1 MPKISDRGL
10 RMPASPIRRL
20 VPYAEA
26 AKSSGTVVYHLN
38 IGQPDIATAPA
49 FWDGIAG
56 YREKVLSYSH
66 SAGLASYRQAYAQQL
81 NQKGYGLSADD
92 VLISTGGSEA
102 LVMAMMACF
111 DPGDEILIPEPFYA
125 NYNGFAAMGGVVLR
139 PFTTLIEE
147 NFALPAVEDLAG
159 AVGPRTRA
167 IMICNPNN
175 PTGTLYTRQEL
186 AGLAALAK
194 AHDLFLIADEVYRE
208 FVYDGLEHDSILSLE
223 GMEEH
228 AVVVESTSKM
238 YSACGARI
246 GALITRNRELMGT
259 VLKYAQARLSPPTLD
274 QAGALSALL
283 HTGRD
288 YFDGVRSEYVAR
300 RNTMVQA
307 LNALPGVQCPLP
319 GGAFYAV
326 ARLPIDD
333 SDAFCQWMLEH
344 HRHEG
349 ATVMMA
355 PATGFYAT
363 PGLGK
368 QEVRLAYVLDQ
379 ESLVRAMH
387 CLATGLEAYNA
398 RG

>member
-1 MPKISDRGL
+1 
-10 RMPASPIRRL
+10 MPASPIRRL

-147 NFALPAVEDLAG
+147 NFTLPAVEDLAG

-228 AVVVESTSKM
+228 TVVVESTSKM

-363 PGLGK
+363 SGLGK

-379 ESLVRAMH
+379 ESLVRAMD

>member
-1 MPKISDRGL
+1 MPKISERGL

-147 NFALPAVEDLAG
+147 NFTLPAVEDLAG

-175 PTGTLYTRQEL
+175 PTGTLYSRQEL

-194 AHDLFLIADEVYRE
+194 THDLFLIADEVYRE

-228 AVVVESTSKM
+228 TVVVESTSKM

-379 ESLVRAMH
+379 ESLVRAMD

>member
-1 MPKISDRGL
+1 
-10 RMPASPIRRL
+10 MPASPIRRL

-139 PFTTLIEE
+139 PFTTLIEK

-175 PTGTLYTRQEL
+175 PTGTLYSRQEL

-194 AHDLFLIADEVYRE
+194 THDLFLIADEVYRE

-228 AVVVESTSKM
+228 TVVVESTSKM

-379 ESLVRAMH
+379 ESLVRAMD

>member
-1 MPKISDRGL
+1 
-10 RMPASPIRRL
+10 
-20 VPYAEA
+20 
-26 AKSSGTVVYHLN
+26 
-38 IGQPDIATAPA
+38 
-49 FWDGIAG
+49 
-56 YREKVLSYSH
+56 
-66 SAGLASYRQAYAQQL
+66 
-81 NQKGYGLSADD
+81 
-92 VLISTGGSEA
+92 
-102 LVMAMMACF
+102 MAMMACF

-223 GMEEH
+223 GMEDH

-379 ESLVRAMH
+379 ESLVRAMD

>member
-1 MPKISDRGL
+1 MPKISERGL

-125 NYNGFAAMGGVVLR
+125 NYNGFAAMGAVVLR

-186 AGLAALAK
+186 AGLADAEIAAAGAAAK
-194 AHDLFLIADEVYRE
+194 AAGHDGKFALRLINTSGQPAL
-208 FVYDGLEHDSILSLE
+208 GSLE
-223 GMEEH
+223 NRTVRERLHRASLARGSELVHQIE
-228 AVVVESTSKM
+228 
-238 YSACGARI
+238 CG
-246 GALITRNRELMGT
+246 
-259 VLKYAQARLSPPTLD
+259 
-274 QAGALSALL
+274 L
-283 HTGRD
+283 HYGHDDHLR
-288 YFDGVRSEYVAR
+288 
-300 RNTMVQA
+300 
-307 LNALPGVQCPLP
+307 NALHGLN
-319 GGAFYAV
+319 GKGFMTAV
-326 ARLPIDD
+326 PTT
-333 SDAFCQWMLEH
+333 H
-344 HRHEG
+344 HER
-349 ATVMMA
+349 
-355 PATGFYAT
+355 
-363 PGLGK
+363 
-368 QEVRLAYVLDQ
+368 
-379 ESLVRAMH
+379 SLVIAVD
-387 CLATGLEAYNA
+387 
-398 RG
+398 

>member
-1 MPKISDRGL
+1 
-10 RMPASPIRRL
+10 
-20 VPYAEA
+20 
-26 AKSSGTVVYHLN
+26 
-38 IGQPDIATAPA
+38 
-49 FWDGIAG
+49 
-56 YREKVLSYSH
+56 
-66 SAGLASYRQAYAQQL
+66 
-81 NQKGYGLSADD
+81 
-92 VLISTGGSEA
+92 
-102 LVMAMMACF
+102 VMAMMACF

-159 AVGPRTRA
+159 AEGPRTRA

-175 PTGTLYTRQEL
+175 PTGTLYSRQEL

-194 AHDLFLIADEVYRE
+194 THDLFLIADEVYRE

-228 AVVVESTSKM
+228 TVVVESTSKM

-379 ESLVRAMH
+379 ESLVRAMD

>member
-1 MPKISDRGL
+1 
-10 RMPASPIRRL
+10 
-20 VPYAEA
+20 
-26 AKSSGTVVYHLN
+26 VVYHLN

-379 ESLVRAMH
+379 ESLVRAMD

-398 RG
+398 RS

>member
-1 MPKISDRGL
+1 
-10 RMPASPIRRL
+10 MPASPIRRL

-147 NFALPAVEDLAG
+147 NFTLPAVEDLAG

-175 PTGTLYTRQEL
+175 PTGTLYSRQEL

-194 AHDLFLIADEVYRE
+194 THDLFLIADEVYRE

-228 AVVVESTSKM
+228 TVVVESTSKM

-379 ESLVRAMH
+379 ESLVRAMD

>member
-1 MPKISDRGL
+1 MPKISERGQ

-246 GALITRNRELMGT
+246 GALITKNQDLMAT
-259 VLKYAQARLSPPTLD
+259 ALKYAQARLSPPTLE
-274 QAGALSALL
+274 QMGAMAALL
-283 HTGRD
+283 HTGPD
-288 YFDGVRSEYVAR
+288 YFDEVRAEYVSR
-300 RNTMVQA
+300 RNLMVQA
-307 LNALPGVQCPLP
+307 LSAMPGVACPRP

-326 ARLPIDD
+326 ARLPITD
-333 SDAFCQWMLEH
+333 SDDFCRWMLEH

-363 PGLGK
+363 PGLGRD
-368 QEVRLAYVLDQ
+368 EVRLAYVL
-379 ESLVRAMH
+379 EKANLAMAMD
-387 CLATGLEAYNA
+387 CLATGLAAY
-398 RG
+398 RGA

>member
-1 MPKISDRGL
+1 
-10 RMPASPIRRL
+10 
-20 VPYAEA
+20 
-26 AKSSGTVVYHLN
+26 
-38 IGQPDIATAPA
+38 
-49 FWDGIAG
+49 
-56 YREKVLSYSH
+56 
-66 SAGLASYRQAYAQQL
+66 
-81 NQKGYGLSADD
+81 
-92 VLISTGGSEA
+92 
-102 LVMAMMACF
+102 
-111 DPGDEILIPEPFYA
+111 
-125 NYNGFAAMGGVVLR
+125 
-139 PFTTLIEE
+139 
-147 NFALPAVEDLAG
+147 
-159 AVGPRTRA
+159 
-167 IMICNPNN
+167 
-175 PTGTLYTRQEL
+175 
-186 AGLAALAK
+186 
-194 AHDLFLIADEVYRE
+194 
-208 FVYDGLEHDSILSLE
+208 
-223 GMEEH
+223 
-228 AVVVESTSKM
+228 M

-379 ESLVRAMH
+379 ESLVRAMD